1 MYNGCIALR
10 PRPVYIRVHDL
21 GGKAPRDTYCQF
33 TIRISTTTKYTLTNT
48 LFFTLRER
56 FVNCFLIGFSPS
68 FTANPNTE
76 INRIKRS
83 DMITFYLSPSPLFE
97 CCNTP
102 LMLLV
107 SSCTAAAFLC
117 ALWAGL
123 RSSTG
128 SIAPPNTLDACAW
141 MLLATSYPHRPGAVT
156 MALKLAVSEGSTMPA
171 RMYDWV

>member
-1 MYNGCIALR
+1 MKQQAVSIRVYLVVIDICIVDCHMYPREPCRRRRSWSLEGKSAVLFGPGVIYIALR
-10 PRPVYIRVHDL
+10 PRLVYMRVHDL

-117 ALWAGL
+117 AL
-123 RSSTG
+123 
-128 SIAPPNTLDACAW
+128 
-141 MLLATSYPHRPGAVT
+141 
-156 MALKLAVSEGSTMPA
+156 
-171 RMYDWV
+171 